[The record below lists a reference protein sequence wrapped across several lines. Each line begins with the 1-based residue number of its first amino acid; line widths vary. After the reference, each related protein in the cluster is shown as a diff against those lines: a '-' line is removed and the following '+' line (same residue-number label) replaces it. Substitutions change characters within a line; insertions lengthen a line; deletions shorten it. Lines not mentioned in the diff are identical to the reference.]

1 MKRALILAA
10 ALALQ
15 ATAASASSPAPKT
28 EDGQF
33 VTISPVAVPIIL
45 NGRLVNYVFVNIR
58 IELASNANAPR
69 LREREPYF
77 RDALV
82 RAAHRTP
89 FTLASDL
96 TKVDEAKL
104 KSVMLREAQT
114 IAGPGAVR
122 GIQLVSQTPKS
133 LRVSTQ

>member
-1 MKRALILAA
+1 MGMKRALIFAA
-10 ALALQ
+10 A
-15 ATAASASSPAPKT
+15 AAPAAKT
-28 EDGQF
+28 EDSGQF
-33 VTISPVAVPIIL
+33 VTVSPVAVPIIL

-58 IELASNANAPR
+58 IELAANANAPR

-89 FTLASDL
+89 FTLPGDL
-96 TKVDEAKL
+96 TKVDEARL
-104 KSVMLREAQT
+104 KAVMLREAQA

-122 GIQLVSQTPKS
+122 AVQLVSQAPKS
-133 LRVSTQ
+133 LRVSVN